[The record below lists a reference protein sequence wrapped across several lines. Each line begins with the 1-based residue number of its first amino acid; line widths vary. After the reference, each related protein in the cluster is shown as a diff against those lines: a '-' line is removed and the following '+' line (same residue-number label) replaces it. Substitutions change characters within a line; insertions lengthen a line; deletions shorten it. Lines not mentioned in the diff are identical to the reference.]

1 MRGFEKPPRN
11 NHSSEYPVK
20 QFYQEAFMKT
30 THLDFYDE
38 QIEKANDAL
47 RGGRSEQAT
56 QYLFVSIAESLAA
69 IADHLEE
76 NDDAND

>member
-1 MRGFEKPPRN
+1 
-11 NHSSEYPVK
+11 
-20 QFYQEAFMKT
+20 MKT
-30 THLDFYDE
+30 THFDFYDE

-69 IADHLEE
+69 IADHLEKEDDERMRRSLRRLKAIADHLEE

>member
-1 MRGFEKPPRN
+1 
-11 NHSSEYPVK
+11 
-20 QFYQEAFMKT
+20 MKT

-38 QIEKANDAL
+38 QIEKSNDAL
-47 RGGRSEQAT
+47 RDGRSQQAT
-56 QYLFVSIAESLAA
+56 RCLLVSMAESLAA

>member
-1 MRGFEKPPRN
+1 
-11 NHSSEYPVK
+11 
-20 QFYQEAFMKT
+20 MK

-69 IADHLEE
+69 IADHLETEDDERMRRSLRRLKAIADDLEE